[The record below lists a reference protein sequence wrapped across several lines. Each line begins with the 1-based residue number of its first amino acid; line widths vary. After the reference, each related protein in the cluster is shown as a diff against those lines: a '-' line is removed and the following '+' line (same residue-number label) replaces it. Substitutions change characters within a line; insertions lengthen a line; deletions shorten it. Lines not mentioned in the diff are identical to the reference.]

1 MEWKK
6 KVVDASCLSRRWGML
21 LSVLVASLF
30 AFPSSDYAGIVK
42 TPPKVVAGV
51 VQEVTTG
58 HIEVEGVYYDIS
70 QAKIVTTDGGKATS
84 SSIRKGSH
92 VVIVLEEGTV
102 TKVRINN
109 NEKSVVK

>member
-6 KVVDASCLSRRWGML
+6 KVVDASRLSRRWGIL

-70 QAKIVTTDGGKATS
+70 QAKIVTTDGGKTTRA
-84 SSIRKGSH
+84 SIRKGTA
-92 VVIVLEEGTV
+92 VEIIVEDGVATRVI
-102 TKVRINN
+102 INN
-109 NEKSVVK
+109 NYKSIVK